1 MPKPNKGETS
11 AQFKVRNAAYHRQRR
26 IRKRSEIAGNGVPP
40 QVPEVQA
47 IVVQQESIP
56 QPVVTMYQRLGDLVR
71 NKRSEPREIQS
82 MAAAF
87 RSTASALSTLQALA
101 THSEVRQIVEL
112 VDPEISTETRD
123 KLEAILEAIDRR
135 AGLVA

>member
-1 MPKPNKGETS
+1 M
-11 AQFKVRNAAYHRQRR
+11 
-26 IRKRSEIAGNGVPP
+26 RKKRRSEKAANGVPAT
-40 QVPEVQA
+40 VPAPAVLELDVE
-47 IVVQQESIP
+47 VVQVESKN

-101 THSEVRQIVEL
+101 THSEVRAIVEL

-123 KLEAILEAIDRR
+123 KLAAILEAIDRR

>member
-1 MPKPNKGETS
+1 MAPS
-11 AQFKVRNAAYHRQRR
+11 DQ
-26 IRKRSEIAGNGVPP
+26 
-40 QVPEVQA
+40 
-47 IVVQQESIP
+47 

-101 THSEVRQIVEL
+101 THSEVRA
-112 VDPEISTETRD
+112 R
-123 KLEAILEAIDRR
+123 
-135 AGLVA
+135 